1 MSIMGAINDSRV
13 FGKHFEDDPGS
24 WHAWF
29 TFLRAVFGEPMDE
42 DDLETFRECTQRQ
55 EPRGP
60 YKQVTLCCGRR
71 GGKSY
76 IMALIAVYLAAFR
89 DYKPY
94 LAAGERAVI
103 AVVCPDRDQAR
114 HLLDFIEGMFSES
127 KVLAQLIERQTQ
139 DSFELSTRVTISVMT
154 ASHRTI
160 RGYGLACAIIDECAF
175 LPGDENALPAS
186 EILRAVKPAL
196 GSFADIMLII
206 ASSPKGKVGILWDA
220 VVKHFGKEN
229 SRNLVWKASTLYMH
243 PTYNAELI
251 KSELED
257 DPAGAYAEYYAEFR
271 DDVGACFDPEIVRG
285 SVDTGV
291 FERPYIASKN
301 YMAFCDTSSG
311 RSDSFTMAI
320 GHLEKDGDIERAVVD
335 LLYEARPP
343 FNPEITTREVC
354 DILPRYGV
362 HKVIGDNY
370 AAGWVAAAFER
381 NHITYEKSEKVVS
394 DIYLSSVRHFNSGL
408 VSLPDN
414 RRLVSQIC
422 ALERR
427 QAQSGRERV
436 IHPLSGHDD
445 LANSALGVIDLCLS
459 QTSGQVWD
467 DFGDN
472 VHLLQERLYGLHAYV
487 S

>member
-1 MSIMGAINDSRV
+1 MSIMGAVNDRRV
-13 FGKHFEDDPGS
+13 FGKHFEKEPGA

-42 DDLETFRECTQRQ
+42 DDLETFRECTQRN
-55 EPRGP
+55 EPHGP

-89 DYKPY
+89 DYKPH
-94 LAAGERAVI
+94 LAAGERATI
-103 AVVCPDRDQAR
+103 AVICPDRDQAR
-114 HLLDFIEGMFSES
+114 HLLDFIEGMFAES
-127 KVLAQLIERQTQ
+127 KVLSQLIERQTQ

-154 ASHRTI
+154 ASHRTV

-196 GSFADIMLII
+196 GSFPDGMLII

-220 VVKHFGKEN
+220 FVKHFGRED
-229 SRNLVWKASTLYMH
+229 SRNLVWKAPTLYMH
-243 PTYNAELI
+243 PTYDAELI

-271 DDVGACFDPEIVRG
+271 DDTGACFDPDVVRG
-285 SVDTGV
+285 SVDTGCR
-291 FERPYIASKN
+291 ERSYNQGKN

-320 GHLEKDGDIERAVVD
+320 GHLERQGDIDIAMLD

-343 FNPEITTREVC
+343 FNPDVITREVC
-354 DILPRYGV
+354 DILRGYFV
-362 HKVIGDNY
+362 HKVIGDAY
-370 AAGWVAAAFER
+370 AAGWVEAAFER

-394 DIYLSSVRHFNSGL
+394 DIYLSSVRHLNSGL
-408 VSLPDN
+408 VSLLDN

-436 IHPLSGHDD
+436 IHPIHGHDD

-472 VHLLQERLYGLHAYV
+472 VHLLLERQYGLHAYC